1 MRRKKIEG
9 ILCLTGM
16 LLLTGCGTKA
26 YDLTEAEES
35 QIVNYA
41 VHVVS
46 KHNSYQKDGLV
57 YVDQS
62 VEETEPEE
70 TVTGSESVDGTE
82 IMDETPAGNT
92 LEDVFGADGLEVA
105 YLTNELNENYIE
117 SDIGDAGV
125 LPDGKQYLILYFD
138 VVNPTDKGSV
148 LDVSSWNATF
158 KVDYTS
164 QDGNSESA
172 SCYTTFLTT
181 DLSGYDE
188 SNLINAGE
196 TKSAVLL
203 FEIPDSVTEVSDIV
217 LHVTRDDTTYEIKL

>member
-62 VEETEPEE
+62 AEETEPEE

-105 YLTNELNENYIE
+105 YGGVSLAGNYTE
-117 SDIGDAGV
+117 SD
-125 LPDGKQYLILYFD
+125 
-138 VVNPTDKGSV
+138 V
-148 LDVSSWNATF
+148 LDVRASNGKQFMVLEIDMTNLTS
-158 KVDYTS
+158 KVKFTADYS
-164 QDGNSESA
+164 ADGAESTQVSA
-172 SCYTTFLTT
+172 YTTIMTT
-181 DLSGYDE
+181 DFSTYDDE
-188 SNLINAGE
+188 IPAGE

>member
-1 MRRKKIEG
+1 M
-9 ILCLTGM
+9 
-16 LLLTGCGTKA
+16 LTGCGTKA

-46 KHNSYQKDGLV
+46 SIIHIRRMVWSMWIRAR
-57 YVDQS
+57 
-62 VEETEPEE
+62 EETEPEE

-105 YLTNELNENYIE
+105 YGGVSLAGNYTE
-117 SDIGDAGV
+117 SD
-125 LPDGKQYLILYFD
+125 
-138 VVNPTDKGSV
+138 V
-148 LDVSSWNATF
+148 LDVRASNGKQFMVLEIDMTNPTEEGITLDNLTS
-158 KVDYTS
+158 KVKFTADYS
-164 QDGNSESA
+164 ADGAESTQVSA
-172 SCYTTFLTT
+172 YTTIMTT
-181 DLSGYDE
+181 DFSTYDDE
-188 SNLINAGE
+188 IPAGE

>member
-62 VEETEPEE
+62 VE
-70 TVTGSESVDGTE
+70 GTE

-105 YLTNELNENYIE
+105 YGGVSLAGNYTE
-117 SDIGDAGV
+117 SE
-125 LPDGKQYLILYFD
+125 
-138 VVNPTDKGSV
+138 V
-148 LDVSSWNATF
+148 LDVRASNGKQFMALEIDMTNPTEEGITLDNLTS
-158 KVDYTS
+158 KVKFTADYS
-164 QDGNSESA
+164 ADGAESTQVSA
-172 SCYTTFLTT
+172 YTTIMTT
-181 DLSGYDE
+181 DFSTYDDE
-188 SNLINAGE
+188 IPAGE

>member
-70 TVTGSESVDGTE
+70 AVTGSESVDGTE

-92 LEDVFGADGLEVA
+92 LEDVFGADGLEVVYGGVSLA
-105 YLTNELNENYIE
+105 GNYTE
-117 SDIGDAGV
+117 SE
-125 LPDGKQYLILYFD
+125 
-138 VVNPTDKGSV
+138 V
-148 LDVSSWNATF
+148 LDVR
-158 KVDYTS
+158 
-164 QDGNSESA
+164 A
-172 SCYTTFLTT
+172 SNGKQFM
-181 DLSGYDE
+181 
-188 SNLINAGE
+188 
-196 TKSAVLL
+196 VL
-203 FEIPDSVTEVSDIV
+203 EIDMTNPTEIGRA
-217 LHVTRDDTTYEIKL
+217 HV

>member
-16 LLLTGCGTKA
+16 LFLTGCGTKA

-138 VVNPTDKGSV
+138 VVNPTDKGIV

>member
-105 YLTNELNENYIE
+105 YGGVSLAGNYTE
-117 SDIGDAGV
+117 SE
-125 LPDGKQYLILYFD
+125 
-138 VVNPTDKGSV
+138 V
-148 LDVSSWNATF
+148 LDVRASNGKQFMALEIDMTNPTEEGITLDNLTS
-158 KVDYTS
+158 KVKYAGFCLYNDH
-164 QDGNSESA
+164 DNG
-172 SCYTTFLTT
+172 FF
-181 DLSGYDE
+181 
-188 SNLINAGE
+188 NL
-196 TKSAVLL
+196 
-203 FEIPDSVTEVSDIV
+203 
-217 LHVTRDDTTYEIKL
+217 

>member
-62 VEETEPEE
+62 AEETEPEE

-82 IMDETPAGNT
+82 IMDETPAGST
-92 LEDVFGADGLEVA
+92 LEDVFGVDGLEVA
-105 YLTNELNENYIE
+105 YGGVSLAGNYTE
-117 SDIGDAGV
+117 SD
-125 LPDGKQYLILYFD
+125 
-138 VVNPTDKGSV
+138 V
-148 LDVSSWNATF
+148 LDVRASNGKQFMVLEIDMTNPTEEGITLDNLTS
-158 KVDYTS
+158 KVKFTADYS
-164 QDGNSESA
+164 ADGAESTQV
-172 SCYTTFLTT
+172 SVYTTIMTT
-181 DLSGYDE
+181 DFSTYDDE
-188 SNLINAGE
+188 IPAGE